1 MKKQGGQGIVE
12 YALILA
18 MVAGIGIC
26 LYSSNGQG
34 GLAESIR
41 SVFNQTAELLGKE
54 SLSVAQSSSEIIER
68 LHDGRFGK
76 LTDLLGDPQQ
86 KGQEIEISSDSE
98 KGREIARKLNIQT
111 KDGDGWYVKIHPD
124 GQYVVTYY
132 SAADNHNMTF
142 DQLKSDYAS
151 NPGTYYNPNGE
162 KTFKYPTKIKVDEGI
177 YNSQGK
183 ETARYNTTTGHV
195 GPSANGDGIS
205 IYPGSY

>member
-1 MKKQGGQGIVE
+1 MKKQSGQGIVE

-18 MVAGIGIC
+18 MVAGIGLC

-111 KDGDGWYVKIHPD
+111 KDGDGWYVKFAIVGGEALVSFLSLNWDGYIH
-124 GQYVVTYY
+124 
-132 SAADNHNMTF
+132 
-142 DQLKSDYAS
+142 
-151 NPGTYYNPNGE
+151 
-162 KTFKYPTKIKVDEGI
+162 
-177 YNSQGK
+177 
-183 ETARYNTTTGHV
+183 
-195 GPSANGDGIS
+195 
-205 IYPGSY
+205 

>member
-1 MKKQGGQGIVE
+1 MTKQSGQGIVE

-18 MVAGIGIC
+18 MVAGIGLC

-111 KDGDGWYVKIHPD
+111 KDGDGWYVKIHPN
-124 GQYVVTYY
+124 GHYVVTYY
-132 SAADNHNMTF
+132 SAVDNKGTTF
-142 DQLKSDYAS
+142 DQLKAAYNRNSGY
-151 NPGTYYNPNGE
+151 YYNKDGE
-162 KTFKYPTKIKVDEGI
+162 KNSKYPHTIYVDEGN
-177 YNSQGK
+177 YDPQGNGK
-183 ETARYNTTTGHV
+183 TYFKTTGHV
-195 GPSANGDGIS
+195 GPSADGTGMS
-205 IYPGSY
+205 IYPGRW

>member
-1 MKKQGGQGIVE
+1 MKKQSGQGVVE

-18 MVAGIGIC
+18 MVAGIGLC

-132 SAADNHNMTF
+132 SAADNKGTTF
-142 DQLKSDYAS
+142 DQLKAAYNRNSGY
-151 NPGTYYNPNGE
+151 YYNKDGKENS
-162 KTFKYPTKIKVDEGI
+162 KYPHTIYVDEGK
-177 YNSQGK
+177 YDHQGIGK
-183 ETARYNTTTGHV
+183 TYFKTKGHV
-195 GPSANGDGIS
+195 GPSADGKGMS
-205 IYPGSY
+205 IYPGRW